1 MIRSL
6 LRHEAIDRF
15 AGSAKRQVG
24 VSAYGRVQ
32 RQEIDRRQ
40 RQG

>member
-1 MIRSL
+1 MNTFL

-15 AGSAKRQVG
+15 AGSAKWQLG
-24 VSAYGRVQ
+24 VSAYGHDQ